1 MCLGIGSMDPFDPAG
16 QMTPISSKALVVGA
30 EGVIGSALYDCLVPN
45 YSAVYGTSRRVQ
57 NRKDFVQIDLSNSF
71 DGLSKIAGICDI
83 AFICAA
89 TTKAVDCDN
98 NRAESYAVNVTNTL
112 KIIKVLQDLGVFI
125 VWLSSS
131 AVFSGKRPFCG
142 LDEPYMPLT
151 EYGRQKAEAEQEILE
166 LGGVAIVR
174 LTKVLSKNTPLIS
187 GWVNDLRDGKEI
199 YPFSDAYF
207 SPISLNY
214 ATNAIAKVG
223 RNGGSGIFNISG
235 SDDISYSDFAR
246 ILAVKLCGVDHLV
259 KPVTKAMA
267 KSTMLATGRYSS
279 LDMKEIT
286 SMADIKPQLC
296 ADLLE
301 DIL

>member
-1 MCLGIGSMDPFDPAG
+1 MLAMN
-16 QMTPISSKALVVGA
+16 PISSKALVVGA

-45 YSAVYGTSRRVQ
+45 YSVVYGTSRRVK
-57 NRKDFVQIDLSNSF
+57 NRQGLIQIDLSNSF
-71 DGLSKIAGICDI
+71 DGLNKFAGTCDI

-98 NRAESYAVNVTNTL
+98 NRAASYAVNVTNTL
-112 KIIKVLQDLGVFI
+112 KIIKILQDLGVFI
-125 VWLSSS
+125 VWLSSN

-151 EYGRQKAEAEQEILE
+151 EYGRQKVEAEQEILE

-174 LTKVLSKNTPLIS
+174 LTKVLSQNTPLIR

-223 RNGGSGIFNISG
+223 CNLGSGIFNVSG
-235 SDDISYSDFAR
+235 SDDISYSYFAR
-246 ILAVKLCGVDHLV
+246 ELSVKLCGVDHLV
-259 KPVTKAMA
+259 KPVSKVNA
-267 KSTMLATGRYSS
+267 KSKMFATGRYSS
-279 LDMKEIT
+279 LDMKDIM

-296 ADLLE
+296 ADLLK

>member
-1 MCLGIGSMDPFDPAG
+1 MTSPATGSRDPFDPLK
-16 QMTPISSKALVVGA
+16 PIASKALVVGA
-30 EGVIGSALYDCLVPN
+30 RGVIGSALYNHLVPN
-45 YSAVYGTSRRVQ
+45 YSLVYGTSRRVQ
-57 NRKDFVQIDLSNSF
+57 DRQDFVQIDLSNSF

-89 TTKAVDCDN
+89 TTKAVDCEND
-98 NRAESYAVNVTNTL
+98 RAESYEVNVTYTL
-112 KIIKVLQDLGVFI
+112 KMVKILQDLGVFV
-125 VWLSSS
+125 VWLSSN
-131 AVFSGKRPFCG
+131 AVFSGERPFCG

-214 ATNAIAKVG
+214 AIDGIAKVG
-223 RNGGSGIFNISG
+223 RNLGSGIFNISG
-235 SDDISYSDFAR
+235 SEDISYSDFAR
-246 ILAVKLCGVDHLV
+246 LLAVKLCGVDNLV
-259 KPVTKAMA
+259 KPVAKATAQA
-267 KSTMLATGRYSS
+267 KMLATGRYSS
-279 LDMKEIT
+279 LDMKEMT
-286 SMADIKPQLC
+286 GMTYIKPQPCGDVLG
-296 ADLLE
+296 

>member
-1 MCLGIGSMDPFDPAG
+1 MN
-16 QMTPISSKALVVGA
+16 PISSKAIIVGA
-30 EGVIGSALYDCLVPN
+30 DGVIGSALYDCLVPN

-57 NRKDFVQIDLSNSF
+57 KRQDFSQIDLSNSF
-71 DGLSKIAGICDI
+71 DGLSKIAGRCEI

-89 TTKAVDCDN
+89 ITKAVDCEN

-112 KIIKVLQDLGVFI
+112 KIIKILQDLGVFV
-125 VWLSSS
+125 VWLSSN
-131 AVFSGKRPFCG
+131 AVFSGESPFSG

-151 EYGRQKAEAEQEILE
+151 EYGRQKADAEQKILD
-166 LGGVAIVR
+166 LGGVAIIR
-174 LTKVLSKNTPLIS
+174 LTKVLSKNTPLKR
-187 GWVNDLRDGKEI
+187 GWVDDLRVGKEI
-199 YPFSDAYF
+199 HPFSDAYF

-279 LDMKEIT
+279 LDMKQMT
-286 SMADIKPQLC
+286 AMAYIKPQLC
-296 ADLLE
+296 VDLLE

>member
-1 MCLGIGSMDPFDPAG
+1 
-16 QMTPISSKALVVGA
+16 MTPKSSKALVVGA
-30 EGVIGSALYDCLVPN
+30 EGIIGSALYDCLVPN

-57 NRKDFVQIDLSNSF
+57 NRQDFFQIDLSNSF
-71 DGLSKIAGICDI
+71 DGLSKIAGSCDI

-89 TTKAVDCDN
+89 ITKAVDCEN
-98 NRAESYAVNVTNTL
+98 NRAESYAVNVINTL
-112 KIIKVLQDLGVFI
+112 KIIKILQDLGVFV
-125 VWLSSS
+125 VWLSSN
-131 AVFSGKRPFCG
+131 AVFSGESPFCG
-142 LDEPYMPLT
+142 LDEPRMPLT
-151 EYGRQKAEAEQEILE
+151 EYGRQKAVAEQKILDI
-166 LGGVAIVR
+166 GGVAIVR
-174 LTKVLSKNTPLIS
+174 LTKVLSKNTPLIR
-187 GWVNDLRDGKEI
+187 GWVDDLRVGKEI
-199 YPFSDAYF
+199 HPFSDAYF

-279 LDMKEIT
+279 LDMKQMT
-286 SMADIKPQLC
+286 AMAYIKPQLC
-296 ADLLE
+296 VDLLE